1 MLFAREGGFVQ
12 PDDCIYVAGADTL
25 VGAAIVHRLRRAG
38 FQRLVGLGCGE
49 DAPPDLGDAGS
60 VNAFL
65 QRHAPR
71 YIIHAGGVSAGI
83 QTNRTSPADLAAA
96 NLAIDL
102 NLIQAARQLRP
113 ERFIYLAS
121 SCCYPVNAPQP
132 LAPQS
137 LWSGPLEPTSH
148 AYAAAKLSAVSLCQA
163 IRQQDGCDFITAIP
177 ATVFGPGDHGNVEHS
192 HVVSALMAK
201 FRQACAE
208 AAPEIPIWGTGAAVR
223 EFIAAD
229 DLADACLTLLTHPAP
244 PDVVNLGSGQAVS
257 IAALVEML
265 VEITGFEGRIVYD
278 HTKPDG
284 APRKELDTSWLFS
297 TAWRPSR
304 SLREWLEVAYASL
317 AEQSEAPA
325 KSDQSTSAAPTIAP
339 PASPID
345 EPLDATLYRQL
356 YRIRRVEEEIARVYP
371 TDCIQS
377 PVHLSIGQEAVS
389 VAVCE
394 ALAASDVAFG
404 SYRSHAYY
412 LAKGGNLRGMIAEL
426 YGKATG
432 VAKGK
437 AGSMHLIDTAA
448 GVMGAS
454 AVVGSTLPQAVGYAL
469 GAVEQGRQQV
479 VAVFFGEGATE
490 EGVFAESLNFAA
502 LKNLPVLFICE
513 NNGYAI
519 HSRQDARQALPDVTA
534 RAASLGVPS
543 RRFEQMD
550 IYQLFAASCEAVET
564 IRQGGGPQFFECCC
578 YRWREHVGPQQD
590 FGVGYRP
597 AAEAEPWME
606 RDALNVVAA
615 RLSDRLRRQIETQV
629 EEEIDDAF
637 AFAQRSDWPGPSELF
652 TDLYA

>member
-1 MLFAREGGFVQ
+1 MH

-25 VGAAIVHRLRRAG
+25 VGAAIIRRLKRAG
-38 FQRLVGLGCGE
+38 FQRLVGLGQGN
-49 DAPPDLGDAGS
+49 DAPPNLRDAAS

-65 QRHAPR
+65 QQHAPK

-83 QTNRTSPADLAAA
+83 QTNRTSPADMAAA

-113 ERFIYLAS
+113 QRFIYLGS

-137 LWSGPLEPTSH
+137 LWTGPLEPTSH
-148 AYAAAKLSAVSLCQA
+148 AYASAKLSAMSLCQA

-177 ATVFGPGDHGNVEHS
+177 ATVFGPGDHGDAQRS
-192 HVVSALMAK
+192 HVVSALLAK

-208 AAPEIPIWGTGAAVR
+208 SAPELEIWGTGAPVR

-229 DLADACLTLLTHPAP
+229 DLADACLMLLSHPAP
-244 PDVVNLGSGQAVS
+244 PDVVNLGSGEAVS
-257 IAALVEML
+257 IATLVEML
-265 VEITGFEGRIVYD
+265 VEITGYQGRIVYD
-278 HTKPDG
+278 RSKPDG
-284 APRKELDTSWLFS
+284 APHKELDSSWLFS

-304 SLREWLEVAYASL
+304 SLRQWLEVAYTSL
-317 AEQSEAPA
+317 TEQAAAHETSPHTANSTVADAVTMPV
-325 KSDQSTSAAPTIAP
+325 DQ
-339 PASPID
+339 
-345 EPLDATLYRQL
+345 PLDATLYRQL

-412 LAKGGNLRGMIAEL
+412 LAKGGSLRGMIAEL

-437 AGSMHLIDTAA
+437 AGSMHLIDVAA

-454 AVVGSTLPQAVGYAL
+454 AVVGATLPQAVGYAL

-502 LKNLPVLFICE
+502 LKKLPVLFVCE

-534 RAASLGVPS
+534 RAASLGMPA
-543 RRFEQMD
+543 RRFEEMD

-578 YRWREHVGPQQD
+578 YRWMEHVGPQQD
-590 FGVGYRP
+590 FGAGYRP

-606 RDALNVVAA
+606 RDALKVVAA
-615 RLSDRLRRQIETQV
+615 RLSDRVRREIETQV
-629 EEEIDDAF
+629 EEEINDAF

>member
-1 MLFAREGGFVQ
+1 VQ
-12 PDDCIYVAGADTL
+12 RDDCIYVAGADTL
-25 VGAAIVHRLRRAG
+25 VGAAIVRRLQHAG
-38 FQRLVGLGCGE
+38 FERLVGLGHGD
-49 DAPPDLGDAGS
+49 DAPPDLRDAAS
-60 VNAFL
+60 VRAFL
-65 QRHAPR
+65 ERHQPR

-83 QTNRTSPADLAAA
+83 QTNRTSPADMAAA

-113 ERFIYLAS
+113 ERFIYLGS

-137 LWSGPLEPTSH
+137 LWTGPLEPTSH
-148 AYAAAKLSAVSLCQA
+148 AYASAKLSAMSLCQA

-177 ATVFGPGDHGNVEHS
+177 ATVFGPGDHGDAERS
-192 HVVSALMAK
+192 HVVSALLAK
-201 FRQACAE
+201 FRRACAE
-208 AAPEIPIWGTGAAVR
+208 LASEIEIWGTGSPVR

-229 DLADACLTLLTHPAP
+229 DVADACVMLLTHLAP
-244 PDVVNLGSGQAVS
+244 PDVVNLGSGEAVT
-257 IAALVEML
+257 IATLVDML
-265 VEITGFEGRIVYD
+265 VEITGYQGRIVYD
-278 HTKPDG
+278 CSKPDG
-284 APRKELDTSWLFS
+284 APHKELDSSWLFS
-297 TAWRPSR
+297 TGWSPSR
-304 SLREWLEVAYASL
+304 SLRQWLEVAYASL
-317 AEQSEAPA
+317 AKQTATPSNAASVTVPQIA
-325 KSDQSTSAAPTIAP
+325 RPSATVAVDT
-339 PASPID
+339 
-345 EPLDATLYRQL
+345 PLDQPLDVTLYRQL

-412 LAKGGNLRGMIAEL
+412 LAKGGDLRGMIAEL
-426 YGKATG
+426 YGKVTG

-469 GAVEQGRQQV
+469 GAVEQGRNQV

-502 LKNLPVLFICE
+502 LKKLPVLFVCE

-519 HSRQDARQALPDVTA
+519 HSRQQDRQALPDVTA
-534 RAASLGVPS
+534 RAASLGVPA
-543 RRFEQMD
+543 RRFEEMD

-578 YRWREHVGPQQD
+578 YRWMEHVGPQQD

-597 AAEAEPWME
+597 AAEAEPWMQ

-615 RLSDRLRRQIETQV
+615 RLSDRVRREIETQV
-629 EEEIDDAF
+629 EEEINDAF